1 MERKMAHLGGRLLPI
16 LLLVGLRSAWG
27 AGVPLDGQAMAA
39 ELTRVWQD
47 APGASG
53 KAARLEGLLHGLSGD
68 EAAQTRLLLG
78 VARERAGDTH
88 GALEVYSDLAK
99 GACGS
104 PLCESALFRQ
114 EVIEKAQR
122 PVAAR
127 EAAMKRILAQ
137 ADSQGWFLESSQW
150 RWEWMS
156 KRRAARLGLVDLRS
170 SQLSFA
176 LFSFLQRNSPWDG
189 PLAFLGVLATL
200 SVGAKILEFPLL
212 IRSMQTAGRL
222 VAFNPQIKR
231 IQEVYSNDTMES
243 GKQVM
248 RFYAEHGVSLKSGC
262 LMALADMI
270 FVVWALISLSDFA
283 PQLALDGSALWW
295 MSDVT
300 RPDTKILLIWALVS
314 GASTLMF
321 AQAGQ
326 RAQTVGTS
334 VLSGIVFCLIA
345 YYWKW
350 PAYVMIFWT
359 MLNLTGVAISILFWP
374 VKKSAQANAE

>member
-1 MERKMAHLGGRLLPI
+1 M
-16 LLLVGLRSAWG
+16 
-27 AGVPLDGQAMAA
+27 
-39 ELTRVWQD
+39 
-47 APGASG
+47 
-53 KAARLEGLLHGLSGD
+53 
-68 EAAQTRLLLG
+68 
-78 VARERAGDTH
+78 
-88 GALEVYSDLAK
+88 
-99 GACGS
+99 
-104 PLCESALFRQ
+104 
-114 EVIEKAQR
+114 
-122 PVAAR
+122 
-127 EAAMKRILAQ
+127 
-137 ADSQGWFLESSQW
+137 
-150 RWEWMS
+150 
-156 KRRAARLGLVDLRS
+156 
-170 SQLSFA
+170 
-176 LFSFLQRNSPWDG
+176 
-189 PLAFLGVLATL
+189 

-359 MLNLTGVAISILFWP
+359 MLNLTGVAISILLWP